1 MSIELITCDITR
13 RSRMKKSKYRR
24 LLTVLPISFILLGC
38 ESGDETQDEAENAS
52 EAVEYTFTGI
62 EAGSGI
68 TELTLGMIEDYD
80 NLEGWEINKSSTAGM
95 ITALDRAIE
104 NEEPIIATAWS
115 PHYIFSEHDLKI
127 LDDPKNSLG
136 EEETIKTIARQGL
149 EEDKPNA
156 YKILDR
162 FNWDIEDMQEVMLD
176 AQEIPFEE
184 AAQNWVDDNGDK
196 IAEWTEGSEEVDGE
210 SFHLIS
216 TPWDTERASSNVMA
230 IVLQDL
236 GYEVDLTNVDPVV
249 MFQAISE
256 DEGDASLSPWLPTS
270 FGAYYEK
277 FEGQFEDLGPNMSGV
292 ANTIIVPAYMDIDSV
307 EDLKPRK

>member
-1 MSIELITCDITR
+1 
-13 RSRMKKSKYRR
+13 MKKSKYRR
-24 LLTVLPISFILLGC
+24 LLTVLPISFILFGC
-38 ESGDETQDEAENAS
+38 ESGDETKDEADNLS
-52 EAVEYTFTGI
+52 EAVDYTFTGI

-68 TELTLGMIEDYD
+68 TELTLDMINDYD
-80 NLEGWEINKSSTAGM
+80 NLEGWEVNKSSTAGM

-104 NEEPIIATAWS
+104 NEEPIIVTGWS
-115 PHYIFSEHDLKI
+115 PHYIFAEHDLKI

-136 EEETIKTIARQGL
+136 EEETIKTIVRQGL

-156 YKILDR
+156 YEIMDR
-162 FNWDIEDMQEVMLD
+162 FSWDKEDMEEVMLE

-184 AAQNWVDDNGDK
+184 AAQNWVDENGDK
-196 IAEWTEGSEEVDGE
+196 VSEWTEGSETVDGE
-210 SFHLIS
+210 PFHLIS

-230 IVLQDL
+230 IVLEDL
-236 GYEVDLTNVDPVV
+236 GYEVDITNVDPVV

-270 FGAYYEK
+270 FGAYYEQ
-277 FEGQFEDLGPNMSGV
+277 FEGQFEDLGPNMTGV
-292 ANTIIVPAYMDIDSV
+292 SNGIVVPAYMDIDSV